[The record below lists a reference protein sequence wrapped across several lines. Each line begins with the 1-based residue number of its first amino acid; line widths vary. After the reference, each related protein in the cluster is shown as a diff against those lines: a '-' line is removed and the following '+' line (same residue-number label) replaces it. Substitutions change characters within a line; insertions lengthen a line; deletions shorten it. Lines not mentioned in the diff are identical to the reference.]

1 MIWFLRRHSCGNVFH
16 CENKRH
22 LWFLFKTRQLL
33 HCRLNH
39 NGTNSLDNSQKE
51 IYCLTPKTE
60 SISITVSQRISIY
73 IRTWGFSMRM
83 SPLET
88 IINFNIFKIMR
99 GERGECKGAIHVQ
112 QLITTVS
119 SYLHFATDNQYPKF
133 N

>member
-1 MIWFLRRHSCGNVFH
+1 
-16 CENKRH
+16 
-22 LWFLFKTRQLL
+22 
-33 HCRLNH
+33 
-39 NGTNSLDNSQKE
+39 
-51 IYCLTPKTE
+51 
-60 SISITVSQRISIY
+60 
-73 IRTWGFSMRM
+73 MRM

-133 N
+133 NWGHELQKMGREQEKNQHSALLWPLGQHYKHEFW